1 MSSTVNYQCFRQT
14 PSRRS
19 LGKLLAA
26 AVTMTF
32 PLAVSATESLG
43 GSVNKM
49 AVAMFLVFVAITLG
63 ITYWAAQRTRTSQD
77 FYAAGRRVTGLQNGL
92 AIAGDFMSAASLLG
106 VSGLI
111 FIGGFDGLVFAVAG
125 IAGWPIV
132 MFLLAERLRN
142 LGKYTFT
149 DAVAMRLDTA
159 SVRVLSAC
167 GTLIAVVFYLIAQM
181 VGAGKLVEVLFGIPY
196 TWAVMTVG
204 VLMIIYVTFGG
215 MIATTWVQ
223 IIKAMLLLFGGT
235 VLSIM
240 VMAHLDF
247 SVEALFRNATV
258 VHERGVAVMHPGG
271 LFSDPI
277 SMISL
282 GTALVFGTAGLPHIL
297 MRFFT
302 VPDAPAARRSVL
314 FATGFIGYF
323 YFLIFVI
330 GYGAIVFIAGD
341 EQFFDGATGEL
352 IGGSNMA
359 AIHLS
364 QAAAGDLFL
373 GFISAVAFAT
383 ILAVVAGLTLSG
395 ASAISHDIYVNVVR
409 DGTAADS
416 DIVRLSR
423 IATLVLGV
431 LAVALGIAFEQQNV
445 AYMVALAFTI
455 ASSVNFPLLFL
466 SMYWR
471 GLTPRGAVIG
481 GGIGLMTAV
490 TLIILGPTVWVQT
503 LGFEHA
509 IFPYSYP
516 ALFSMTVSIV
526 TIVVVSLL
534 DNSEAA
540 ARARASFDNLLV
552 RAHIGIGAEAATEH

>member
-1 MSSTVNYQCFRQT
+1 
-14 PSRRS
+14 
-19 LGKLLAA
+19 
-26 AVTMTF
+26 
-32 PLAVSATESLG
+32 
-43 GSVNKM
+43 
-49 AVAMFLVFVAITLG
+49 MFLIFVVITLG
-63 ITYWAAQRTRTSQD
+63 ITYWAARRTKTSQD

-111 FIGGFDGLVFAVAG
+111 FIGGFDGLIFAIGG

-149 DAVAMRLDTA
+149 DAVAMRLDTP
-159 SVRVLSAC
+159 SVRVLSAS
-167 GTLIAVVFYLIAQM
+167 GTLVAVVLYLIAQM

-196 TWAVMTVG
+196 SGAVVTVG

-235 VLSIM
+235 VLSLM
-240 VMAHLDF
+240 VMLHLDF
-247 SVEALFRNATV
+247 SVDALFRQATE
-258 VHERGVAVMHPGG
+258 VHENGLAIMRPGG

-277 SMISL
+277 SAISL

-302 VPDAPAARRSVL
+302 VPDAREARRSVL

-323 YFLIFVI
+323 YILIFI
-330 GYGAIVFIAGD
+330 LGFGAIVFVAGNED
-341 EQFFDGATGEL
+341 FFDHTTGKL

-359 AIHLS
+359 AIHLA
-364 QAAAGDLFL
+364 QAVAGDLFL

-395 ASAISHDIYVNVVR
+395 ASAISHDIYVNVMR
-409 DGTAADS
+409 GGTAPDS

-423 IATLVLGV
+423 IATLALGV
-431 LAVALGIAFEQQNV
+431 IAVILGIAFEQQNV
-445 AYMVALAFTI
+445 AYMVALAF
-455 ASSVNFPLLFL
+455 AVAASVNFPILFL

-471 GLTPRGAVIG
+471 GLTPNGAVIG
-481 GGIGLMTAV
+481 GTIGLVTAV
-490 TLIILGPTVWVQT
+490 TLMILGPTVWVDT
-503 LGFEHA
+503 LGYETA
-509 IFPYSYP
+509 IFPYKYP
-516 ALFSMTVSIV
+516 ALFSMSASIVSIV
-526 TIVVVSLL
+526 MVSLI
-534 DNSEAA
+534 DRSKAA
-540 ARARASFDNLLV
+540 TRAKLLFDQQSVRART
-552 RAHIGIGAEAATEH
+552 GIGAEGAAEH

>member
-1 MSSTVNYQCFRQT
+1 M
-14 PSRRS
+14 
-19 LGKLLAA
+19 A
-26 AVTMTF
+26 F
-32 PLAVSATESLG
+32 PLATSASESLG
-43 GSVNKM
+43 GSVNKV

-111 FIGGFDGLVFAVAG
+111 FIGGFDGLIFAVAG

-159 SVRVLSAC
+159 SVRVLSAS
-167 GTLIAVVFYLIAQM
+167 GTLIAVVLYLIAQM

-196 TWAVMTVG
+196 NWAVMTVG

-240 VMAHLDF
+240 VMVHLDF
-247 SVEALFRNATV
+247 SVEALFQQATM
-258 VHERGVAVMHPGG
+258 VHERGIAVLHPGG

-277 SMISL
+277 SAISL

-302 VPDAPAARRSVL
+302 VPDARAARRSVL

-323 YFLIFVI
+323 YVLIFVL
-330 GYGAIVFIAGD
+330 GFGAIVFVAGNENFID
-341 EQFFDGATGEL
+341 STTGKL
-352 IGGSNMA
+352 LGGSNMA

-364 QAAAGDLFL
+364 QAVAGDLFL

-395 ASAISHDIYVNVVR
+395 ASAISHDIYVNVIR

-416 DIVRLSR
+416 DVVRISR

-431 LAVALGIAFEQQNV
+431 LAVTLGIAFEQQNV
-445 AYMVALAFTI
+445 AYMVALAFTV
-455 ASSVNFPLLFL
+455 ASSVNFPILFL

-471 GLTPRGAVIG
+471 GLTPRGGVVG
-481 GGIGLMTAV
+481 GTIGLVTAV
-490 TLIILGPTVWVQT
+490 TLMILGPTVWVDT
-503 LGFEHA
+503 LGFERA
-509 IFPYSYP
+509 IFPYRYP
-516 ALFSMTVSIV
+516 ALFSMSISIASIV
-526 TIVVVSLL
+526 GVSLL
-534 DNSEAA
+534 DRSAA
-540 ARARASFDNLLV
+540 AVRSRASFDNLSV
-552 RAHIGIGAEAATEH
+552 RAHTGIGAEAAAEH